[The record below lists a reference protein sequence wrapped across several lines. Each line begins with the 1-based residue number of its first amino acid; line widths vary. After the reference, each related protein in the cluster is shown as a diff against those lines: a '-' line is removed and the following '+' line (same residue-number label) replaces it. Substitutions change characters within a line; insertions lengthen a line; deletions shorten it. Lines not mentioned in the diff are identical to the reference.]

1 MHSFRDMMGSFF
13 SDSKKKPGFSFN
25 VYGEKSK
32 YVMILKGGQHPLLE
46 GLGASIQTYVHIV
59 FFKVHRLSL
68 SVEENVTSIQDLI
81 HDL

>member
-1 MHSFRDMMGSFF
+1 MMGSFF
-13 SDSKKKPGFSFN
+13 SSSEKKPGFSFN

-32 YVMILKGGQHPLLE
+32 YVMICMIKGGQHPLLE

-68 SVEENVTSIQDLI
+68 PVEENVTNL
-81 HDL
+81 